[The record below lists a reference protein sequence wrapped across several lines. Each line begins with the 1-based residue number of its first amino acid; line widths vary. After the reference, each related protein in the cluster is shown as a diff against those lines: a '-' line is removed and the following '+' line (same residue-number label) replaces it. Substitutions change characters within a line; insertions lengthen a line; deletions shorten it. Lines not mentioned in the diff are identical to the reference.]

1 MERFTSFEVQ
11 AFVTY
16 LLKLRRWCVR
26 MLTEVTK
33 ETHLHFPI
41 QAAVEGMIGWGKCKS
56 TILLLLI
63 TGLNLVLYNFSNST
77 HSVCANDILR
87 HGERERSFSSAT
99 GRPSKCGYGPT
110 GSSDAE
116 LYRSRRPRDWNIGEP
131 NNNEINCLEHC
142 FIVCLQY
149 IQFFTYRLTD
159 ENFKRCK
166 ILKCIHFEFE
176 NIAQCRRM

>member
-87 HGERERSFSSAT
+87 HGEWARSFSSET
-99 GRPSKCGYGPT
+99 GRPSKYGYGPT

-116 LYRSRRPRDWNIGEP
+116 LYRSRQPREWKIFRNLNDRSAKLALQSSVDGSCLLILVSVQFLDNIYLSNFYKLISAHVFG
-131 NNNEINCLEHC
+131 IEH
-142 FIVCLQY
+142 
-149 IQFFTYRLTD
+149 FF
-159 ENFKRCK
+159 
-166 ILKCIHFEFE
+166 
-176 NIAQCRRM
+176 

>member
-63 TGLNLVLYNFSNST
+63 TGLNFVLYNFSNST

-87 HGERERSFSSAT
+87 HGEWARSFSSAT

-116 LYRSRRPRDWNIGEP
+116 LYKSRQPRYWHIGQP
-131 NNNEINCLEHC
+131 NNNWLTVWNTV

-149 IQFFTYRLTD
+149 IQFLRYRLID
-159 ENFKRCK
+159 ENFIRTRFLDPLHWAPC
-166 ILKCIHFEFE
+166 
-176 NIAQCRRM
+176 